1 MVRCALFESM
11 INYNSRNGKSTT
23 RTIRIPQKLDSLL
36 EKDADNKRVSTNS
49 LISSIIT
56 KYAEWDRYSE
66 LLQFVSLPPDML
78 KLFVES
84 LEDEKIIEIGRQ
96 LASRHVQE
104 FIMFWYKKIS
114 LSTFFDAMALSCR
127 YGGMAKYEM
136 EKTEER
142 TFIVTMHHNLGIKWS
157 KFLQCLLDEGLKKT
171 FKVNPE
177 FHITESSVIFQIFV
191 P

>member
-1 MVRCALFESM
+1 M
-11 INYNSRNGKSTT
+11 INYNSRTNEKSTT
-23 RTIRIPQKLDSLL
+23 RTIRIPQKLDKLL

-56 KYAEWDRYSE
+56 KYAKWDRYSE

-84 LEDEKIIEIGRQ
+84 LDDEKIIEIGQR

-114 LSTFFDAMALSCR
+114 LSTFFDALALSCR
-127 YGGMAKYEM
+127 YGGTAKYEM

-142 TFIVTMHHNLGIKWS
+142 TYIVTMHHNLGIKWS
-157 KFLQCLLDEGLKKT
+157 KFLQCSLDEGLKNT

-177 FHITESSVIFQIFV
+177 FHITESSVVFQIFV